1 MEREKD
7 IADLQRQLAAL
18 AGDNS
23 ASARAKRA
31 QLEAELAEAEAE
43 LQDKYYERSVQN
55 QQDALDQELE
65 AFKEEKEAEMEGWDE
80 YLENTELVVAD
91 SLQTVQDNTEAVYNT
106 LQQMGEEYSLSIS
119 EAIVDPWANGE
130 SAIQSYSETFGI
142 TVSSTIEELQE
153 LKKEWES
160 LNQLI
165 DLTADTQ
172 STVIESNA
180 NEYIEANNPTPS
192 TPTTTP
198 TPTPEPTPAPQEKA
212 IVVGGKIN
220 ASGAKIY
227 SQVGGTGYNQY
238 YASDPIYTVLGE
250 DGDYW
255 KVRHHSLSSGVTGWF
270 KKGTVKAYAK
280 GTTGV
285 DANQWAWIDEL
296 GDELVLR
303 AGENGKLTYLTKGSS
318 VIPHDISE
326 NLMQLGQLDP
336 SKFLEQNRPAID
348 LSPSVVNN
356 TTEINLN
363 IAEVIHIDEVTNDT
377 IPDLTKAVE
386 KQMDAYMSKLN
397 NAIKAKVR

>member
-1 MEREKD
+1 MEQEKD

-65 AFKEEKEAEMEGWDE
+65 AFKEEKDAEMESWDE

-91 SLQTVQDNTEAVYNT
+91 SLQTVQDNTETVYNT

-119 EAIVDPWANGE
+119 DAIVSPWADGE

-142 TVSSTIEELQE
+142 TISSTIEELQA

-172 STVIESNA
+172 SDVVEDNA
-180 NEYIEANNPTPS
+180 DRYIEAHKVEPASPD
-192 TPTTTP
+192 PA
-198 TPTPEPTPAPQEKA
+198 PTPAPDNTPQEKT

-296 GDELVLR
+296 GDELILR

-326 NLMQLGQLDP
+326 NLMKLGQLDP
-336 SKFLEQNRPAID
+336 STFLEQNRPAID
-348 LSPSVVNN
+348 LSPNVVNN
-356 TTEINLN
+356 NMEINMN

-377 IPDLTKAVE
+377 IPDLTKAIE
-386 KQMDAYMSKLN
+386 KQMDSYMSKLN